1 VNKIRV
7 LQVIPSLAIGG
18 AERCAVQL
26 MGALNSEHFE
36 VAALSLYPRQGT
48 ELEQMLEQRRLSVTF
63 LNKKRGLDVRI
74 FGGVWQQI
82 QKFRPHIIHTHLHAF
97 NYVIPAVIA
106 GKVQGAVHTIH
117 SVAERERSRLVK
129 GLPRVLF
136 SRAVAPVAIACEVQ
150 ASIRR
155 VFGVESVLIPNGIP
169 LDVYRSGSRMR
180 AGWRKEQ
187 GFQGDDVVFV
197 CVGRLDPVKNHE
209 VLIDAFARFCREAP
223 RAHLLL
229 VGDGELQ
236 LRLKAQVERL
246 KLTRRV
252 HFLGLRKD
260 VPTILAASDVYAFAS
275 DHEGSPLSILE
286 ALAAGLPIVGTAVG
300 GVPEMV
306 TAEAGILTR
315 PREVDSLASSMK
327 LLYSDAGRRAQ
338 MREAAVKQAARYDVT
353 RMARCYGH
361 LYTVLLDARS
371 SHWSGAYFA
380 AYASRLRED
389 PS

>member
-1 VNKIRV
+1 M
-7 LQVIPSLAIGG
+7 GG

-26 MGALNSEHFE
+26 MGALNADQFE
-36 VAALSLYPRQGT
+36 IAAVSLYPRQGT
-48 ELEQMLEQRRLSVTF
+48 ELEQILEKRQLPVTF
-63 LNKKRGLDVRI
+63 LNKKRGLDITMFRGI
-74 FGGVWQQI
+74 WRQI
-82 QKFRPHIIHTHLHAF
+82 RKFRPHIIHTHLHAF
-97 NYVIPAVIA
+97 NYVIPAVVA
-106 GKVQGAVHTIH
+106 GQVQGAVHTVH

-136 SRAVAPVAIACEVQ
+136 STAVAPVAIAGEVQ
-150 ASIRR
+150 TSIRR

-180 AGWRKEQ
+180 TEWRKEQ

-197 CVGRLDPVKNHE
+197 CVGRLDAVKNHE

-223 RAHLLL
+223 CAHLVL

-236 LRLKAQVERL
+236 LQLRAQVERL

-252 HFLGLRKD
+252 HFLGLRND

-286 ALAAGLPIVGTAVG
+286 ALATGLPIVGTAVG

-315 PREVDSLASSMK
+315 PCDVDSLASSMK
-327 LLYSDAGRRAQ
+327 LLYSDAGRRVQ
-338 MREAAVKQAARYDVT
+338 MREAASKQAARYDVT
-353 RMARCYGH
+353 RMANCYGH
-361 LYTVLLDARS
+361 LYTVLLDPRNSHRS
-371 SHWSGAYFA
+371 GTYFA
-380 AYASRLRED
+380 AYASKLREN